1 MKQMTTMKKT
11 TLLRTAAVL
20 AVTAGSLLC
29 STTLTSCSSD
39 NDEPENSLPDNE
51 GRRVR
56 QLTISEVPLTRAT
69 LTDQGTTL
77 GAKWKK
83 GDKATVMDLTPPIE
97 ELYGTFTATT
107 AAETSSFTGSIS
119 WEVLVGDRLALIYPE
134 VSLATGNASFTV
146 NLKGQKGTL
155 SDVADR
161 YHYIYGVAQVT
172 NVTDNTATAT
182 ISTMK
187 QLLAMAKFTFKDKAT
202 DKAIP
207 VTTLTINY
215 KDDYTGGVVGYP
227 QTATVEPKEKPDEL
241 ELTWEPQGDNGW
253 KPLTITL
260 DVETSDGV
268 YVALFPCTGEPF
280 SFSVTGSEGTYTG
293 TAKATLQAGKYYPV
307 ALKLNK
313 QN

>member
-1 MKQMTTMKKT
+1 MKKYFLCT
-11 TLLRTAAVL
+11 AESLAFIICLLTFGAVQTA
-20 AVTAGSLLC
+20 
-29 STTLTSCSSD
+29 CSSD
-39 NDEPENSLPDNE
+39 DGQE
-51 GRRVR
+51 GTEQRTDGRKVRR
-56 QLTISEVPLTRAT
+56 LTISDVPLTRAT
-69 LTDQGTTL
+69 LSDNTNTL
-77 GAKWKK
+77 GASWNA
-83 GDKATVMDLTPPIE
+83 GDEATLLNVSAVQSEI
-97 ELYGTFTATT
+97 LYGNFTAASDAVTT
-107 AAETSSFTGSIS
+107 TFTGSITC
-119 WEVLVGDRLALIYPE
+119 GPQDKLALIYPE
-134 VSLATGNASFTV
+134 VSLATGNAAFTV
-146 NLKGQKGTL
+146 SLKEQKGTL

-161 YHYIYGVAQVT
+161 YHFIYGVAQVT
-172 NVTDNTATAT
+172 SVTETTATAY

-187 QLLAMAKFTFKDKAT
+187 PLLAVAKFTFKDKAT

-227 QTATVEPKEKPDEL
+227 QTATVEPKEKSDEL

-253 KPLTITL
+253 EPLTITL

-293 TAKATLQAGKYYPV
+293 TATATLQAGKYYPV

>member
-1 MKQMTTMKKT
+1 MKNT

-29 STTLTSCSSD
+29 GTTLTSCSSD

-77 GAKWKK
+77 GAEWKK
-83 GDKATVMDLTPPIE
+83 GDKATVMDLTAPIE
-97 ELYGTFTATT
+97 VLYTTLTATT
-107 AAETSSFTGSIS
+107 AAETSAFEGSIN
-119 WEVLVGDRLALIYPE
+119 WNVGKGDRLALIYPE
-134 VSLATGNASFTV
+134 VSLATGNAAFTV
-146 NLKGQKGTL
+146 SLSGQKGTL

-161 YHYIYGVAQVT
+161 YHYIYGVAQVID
-172 NVTDNTATAT
+172 VTDNTATAN

-187 QLLAMAKFTFKDKAT
+187 PLLAVAKFTFKDKAT
-202 DKAIP
+202 NEAIP
-207 VTTLTINY
+207 VKTVTISY
-215 KDDYTGGVVGYP
+215 GDDLDVGYP

-253 KPLTITL
+253 EPLTITL
-260 DVETSDGV
+260 DAETSDGV
-268 YVALFPCTGEPF
+268 YVAMLPCTEEPIV
-280 SFSVTGSEGTYTG
+280 FSVNGGTYTG
-293 TAKATLQAGKYYPV
+293 TATATLQAGKYYPV
-307 ALKLNK
+307 ALKMNK

>member
-1 MKQMTTMKKT
+1 MKKT

-29 STTLTSCSSD
+29 GTTLTSCSSD

-77 GAKWKK
+77 GAEWKK
-83 GDKATVMDLTPPIE
+83 GDKATVMDLTAPIE
-97 ELYGTFTATT
+97 VLYTTLTAKT
-107 AAETSSFTGSIS
+107 AAETSAFTGSIN
-119 WEVLVGDRLALIYPE
+119 WNVGKDDRLALIYPE
-134 VSLATGNASFTV
+134 VSLATGNAAFTV
-146 NLKGQKGTL
+146 SLKGQKGTL

-172 NVTDNTATAT
+172 DVTDNTATAY

-187 QLLAMAKFTFKDKAT
+187 PLLAVAKFTFKDKAT
-202 DKAIP
+202 NEAIP
-207 VTTLTINY
+207 VKTVTISY
-215 KDDYTGGVVGYP
+215 GDDLDVGYP

-253 KPLTITL
+253 EPLTITL
-260 DVETSDGV
+260 DAETSDGV
-268 YVALFPCTGEPF
+268 YVAMLPCTEEPIV
-280 SFSVTGSEGTYTG
+280 FSVNGGTYTG
-293 TAKATLQAGKYYPV
+293 TAKATLQAGKYYPYT
-307 ALKLNK
+307 LKMNK

>member
-77 GAKWKK
+77 GAKWKE
-83 GDKATVMDLTPPIE
+83 GDKATLMDLTPPIE

-107 AAETSSFTGSIS
+107 ATERSSFTGSIS

-161 YHYIYGVAQVT
+161 YHYIYGVAEVT
-172 NVTDNTATAT
+172 AVTETTATAN
-182 ISTMK
+182 IFTMK
-187 QLLAMAKFTFKDKAT
+187 PLLAVAKFTFKDKAT
-202 DKAIP
+202 NEAIP
-207 VTTLTINY
+207 VKTLTISY
-215 KDDYTGGVVGYP
+215 GDDLDVGYP

-253 KPLTITL
+253 EPLTITL
-260 DVETSDGV
+260 GTETSDGV
-268 YVALFPCTGEPF
+268 YVAMLPCTDEPIV
-280 SFSVTGSEGTYTG
+280 FSVNGGTYTG
-293 TAKATLQAGKYYPV
+293 TATATLQAGKYYPV

>member
-1 MKQMTTMKKT
+1 MKNT

-39 NDEPENSLPDNE
+39 NDEPENSLPATE

-77 GAKWKK
+77 GAKWKA
-83 GDKATVMDLTPPIE
+83 GDQATVMDLTPPIE

-119 WEVLVGDRLALIYPE
+119 WEVLVGDRLALIYPA
-134 VSLATGNASFTV
+134 VSLATGNAAFTV
-146 NLKGQKGTL
+146 SLKEQKGTL

-172 NVTDNTATAT
+172 SVTETTATAD
-182 ISTMK
+182 ISMMK
-187 QLLAMAKFTFKDKAT
+187 PLLAVAKFTFKDKAT
-202 DKAIP
+202 NEAIP
-207 VTTLTINY
+207 VKTLTISY
-215 KDDYTGGVVGYP
+215 GDDLDVGYP
-227 QTATVEPKEKPDEL
+227 QTATVEPKENLDEL
-241 ELTWEPQGDNGW
+241 ELKVKRQDEESWQ
-253 KPLTITL
+253 PLSFSFAT
-260 DVETSDGV
+260 ETSDGV
-268 YVALFPCTGEPF
+268 YVALFPCDKQLIF
-280 SFSVTGSEGTYTG
+280 FSVTNASGTYTG
-293 TAKATLQAGKYYPV
+293 TATATLQAGKYYPV
-307 ALKLNK
+307 ALKMN
-313 QN
+313 N

>member
-1 MKQMTTMKKT
+1 MKNT

-29 STTLTSCSSD
+29 GTTLTSCSSD
-39 NDEPENSLPDNE
+39 NDEPENSLPATE

-77 GAKWKK
+77 GAEWKK
-83 GDKATVMDLTPPIE
+83 GDKATVMDLTAPIE
-97 ELYGTFTATT
+97 VLYTTLTAKT
-107 AAETSSFTGSIS
+107 AAETSAFEGSINCG
-119 WEVLVGDRLALIYPE
+119 VNDRLALIYPA
-134 VSLATGNASFTV
+134 VSLATGNAAFTV
-146 NLKGQKGTL
+146 SLSGQKGTL

-172 NVTDNTATAT
+172 DVTDNTATAY

-187 QLLAMAKFTFKDKAT
+187 PLLAVAKFTFKDKAT
-202 DKAIP
+202 NEAIP
-207 VTTLTINY
+207 VKTVTISY
-215 KDDYTGGVVGYP
+215 GDDLDVGYP
-227 QTATVEPKEKPDEL
+227 QTATVEPKENLDEL
-241 ELTWEPQGDNGW
+241 ELKVKRQDEESWQ
-253 KPLTITL
+253 PLSFSFAT
-260 DVETSDGV
+260 ETSDGV
-268 YVALFPCTGEPF
+268 YVALFPCTRELF

-293 TAKATLQAGKYYPV
+293 TATATLLAGKYYPV
-307 ALKLNK
+307 ALKMNK

>member
-1 MKQMTTMKKT
+1 MKQT

-29 STTLTSCSSD
+29 GTTLTSCSSD
-39 NDEPENSLPDNE
+39 NDEPNE

-83 GDKATVMDLTPPIE
+83 DDKATVMDMTAPIE
-97 ELYGTFTATT
+97 VLYTTLTATT
-107 AAETSSFTGSIS
+107 AAETSAFEGSIS

-161 YHYIYGVAQVT
+161 YHYIYGVAEVT
-172 NVTDNTATAT
+172 AVTETTATAN
-182 ISTMK
+182 IFTMK
-187 QLLAMAKFTFKDKAT
+187 PLLAVAKFTFKDKAT
-202 DKAIP
+202 NEAIP
-207 VTTLTINY
+207 VKTLTISY
-215 KDDYTGGVVGYP
+215 GDDLDVGYP

-253 KPLTITL
+253 EPLTITL
-260 DVETSDGV
+260 GTETSDGV
-268 YVALFPCTGEPF
+268 YVAMLPCTDEPIV
-280 SFSVTGSEGTYTG
+280 FSVNGGTYTG
-293 TAKATLQAGKYYPV
+293 TATVTLQAGKYYPV

>member
-29 STTLTSCSSD
+29 GTTLTSCSSD
-39 NDEPENSLPDNE
+39 NDEPENSLPDYE

-77 GAKWKK
+77 GAEWKK
-83 GDKATVMDLTPPIE
+83 GDKATAMNMTAPSEV
-97 ELYGTFTATT
+97 LYGTFTATT
-107 AAETSSFTGSIS
+107 AAETSAFTGSINCG
-119 WEVLVGDRLALIYPE
+119 VNDRLALIYPA
-134 VSLATGNASFTV
+134 VSLATGNAAFTV
-146 NLKGQKGTL
+146 SLSGQKGTL

-172 NVTDNTATAT
+172 DVTDNTATAY

-187 QLLAMAKFTFKDKAT
+187 PLLAVAKFTFKDKAT
-202 DKAIP
+202 NEAIP
-207 VTTLTINY
+207 VKTVTISY
-215 KDDYTGGVVGYP
+215 GDDLDVGYP

-253 KPLTITL
+253 EPLTITL
-260 DVETSDGV
+260 DAETSDGV
-268 YVALFPCTGEPF
+268 YVAMLPCTEEPIV
-280 SFSVTGSEGTYTG
+280 FSVNGGTYTG
-293 TAKATLQAGKYYPV
+293 TATATLQAGKYYPYT
-307 ALKLNK
+307 LKMNK

>member
-1 MKQMTTMKKT
+1 MKKT

-29 STTLTSCSSD
+29 GTTLTSCSSD
-39 NDEPENSLPDNE
+39 NDEPENSLPATE

-77 GAKWKK
+77 GAKWKV
-83 GDKATVMDLTPPIE
+83 GDKATVMDLTAPIE
-97 ELYGTFTATT
+97 VLYTTLTAKT
-107 AAETSSFTGSIS
+107 AAETSAFEGSIN
-119 WEVLVGDRLALIYPE
+119 WNVGKDDRLALIYPE
-134 VSLATGNASFTV
+134 VSLATGNAAFTV
-146 NLKGQKGTL
+146 SLSGQKGTL

-161 YHYIYGVAQVT
+161 YHYIYGVAQV
-172 NVTDNTATAT
+172 NSVTETTATAT
-182 ISTMK
+182 ISPMK
-187 QLLAMAKFTFKDKAT
+187 PLLAMAKFTFKDKAT
-202 DKAIP
+202 NEAIP

-215 KDDYTGGVVGYP
+215 RDEFTGGVVGYP

-253 KPLTITL
+253 EPLTITL
-260 DVETSDGV
+260 GTETSDGV
-268 YVALFPCTGEPF
+268 YVAMFPCTNNPF
-280 SFSVTGSEGTYTG
+280 SFSVSGSEGTYTG
-293 TAKATLQAGKYYPV
+293 TATAKLQAGKYYPV

>member
-29 STTLTSCSSD
+29 GTTLTSCSSD
-39 NDEPENSLPDNE
+39 NDEPENSLPDYE

-77 GAKWKK
+77 GAEWKK
-83 GDKATVMDLTPPIE
+83 GDKATVMDLTAPIE
-97 ELYGTFTATT
+97 VLYTTLTAKT
-107 AAETSSFTGSIS
+107 AAETSAFEGSIN
-119 WEVLVGDRLALIYPE
+119 WNVGKGDRLALIYPE
-134 VSLATGNASFTV
+134 VSLATGNAAFTV
-146 NLKGQKGTL
+146 SLSGQKGTL

-172 NVTDNTATAT
+172 AVTETTATAY
-182 ISTMK
+182 ISPMK
-187 QLLAMAKFTFKDKAT
+187 PLLAVAKFTFKDKAT
-202 DKAIP
+202 NEAIP
-207 VTTLTINY
+207 VKTLTISY
-215 KDDYTGGVVGYP
+215 GDDLDVGYP
-227 QTATVEPKEKPDEL
+227 QTATVEPKDNLDEL
-241 ELTWEPQGDNGW
+241 ELKVKRQDEESWQ
-253 KPLTITL
+253 PLSFSFAT
-260 DVETSDGV
+260 ETSDGV
-268 YVALFPCTGEPF
+268 YVALFPCDKQLIF
-280 SFSVTGSEGTYTG
+280 FSVTNASGTYTG
-293 TAKATLQAGKYYPV
+293 TATATLQAGKYYPV